1 MSKKVKYNWVFKL
14 KAVQKVEQGHA
25 LMPLAESLGIG
36 ARELYRWIGYYNLH
50 GIDGLKPHKNH
61 YTTEFKIEVIK
72 AYHSEGLSLGQTCL
86 RFHIPSRGTLKGW
99 LSIYDQEGIEGLGNA
114 KGSRYKRMAAKKR
127 TNKKT
132 EPLTREQELEKQ
144 LEELKLENLFLK
156 KLNALIQKE
165 ERLKG
170 KKP

>member
-1 MSKKVKYNWVFKL
+1 
-14 KAVQKVEQGHA
+14 
-25 LMPLAESLGIG
+25 MPLAESLGIG
-36 ARELYRWIGYYNLH
+36 ARELYRWISYYNLH
-50 GIDGLKPHKNH
+50 GIDGLKPHKNY
-61 YTTEFKIEVIK
+61 YTKEFKVAVIK
-72 AYHSEGLSLGQTCL
+72 VYQSEGLSLGQTCL

-99 LSIYDQEGIEGLGNA
+99 LSIYEKDGIEGLRKA
-114 KGSRYKRMAAKKR
+114 KRGKNRRMAAKKR
-127 TNKKT
+127 TNKRS

-165 ERLKG
+165 EKLKG